1 MPQTAMQSNP
11 FMLLVDPGRVIAAVE
26 KSERLGRLNRHICRP
41 LDKIPGAAA
50 DGDADA
56 GLGAGQTDAEPAA
69 AIGVAEV

>member
-50 DGDADA
+50 EGDAEA
-56 GLGAGQTDAEPAA
+56 GPAAGQADAEPATA
-69 AIGVAEV
+69 TGGVEV